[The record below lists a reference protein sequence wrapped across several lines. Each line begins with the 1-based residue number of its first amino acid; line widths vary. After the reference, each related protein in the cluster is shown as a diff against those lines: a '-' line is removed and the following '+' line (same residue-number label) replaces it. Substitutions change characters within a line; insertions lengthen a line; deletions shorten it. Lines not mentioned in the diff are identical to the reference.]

1 MSTAVWGPLT
11 LAESHVDWHRVQ
23 RHIDERRVSVER
35 AGVGVTR
42 RLATSLA
49 LSGHIRE
56 DDRQLLASRLAAAL
70 DATARFGYRSA
81 QAQVNGL
88 RGGRVTLAYE
98 LPDVGSQAEAAAGGI
113 DAVRALVRR
122 RAREAAD
129 RVVSAALASYA
140 AASSAQE
147 KQAVIVAASR
157 KALHRVV
164 LELVGETLNQGRMA
178 GVQAMGSPPEF
189 AMRSAQL
196 DKASCDPCVRLSST
210 IAQVGSDFYYSI
222 SPPSGC
228 FGGGRCRCIWV
239 FGDSAEQM
247 QQPAAA

>member
-1 MSTAVWGPLT
+1 MS

-23 RHIDERRVSVER
+23 RHIDERRAAVER

-42 RLATSLA
+42 KLATSLA

-56 DDRQLLASRLAAAL
+56 DDRAELAARLGAAL

-81 QAQVNGL
+81 QAEI
-88 RGGRVTLAYE
+88 RAMRSERVTLAYE
-98 LPDVGSQAEAAAGGI
+98 LPDVGSQATAAAGGI
-113 DAVRALVRR
+113 DSVRSLVRR

-129 RVVSAALASYA
+129 RVVTAAMASYTA
-140 AASSAQE
+140 AASAHQ
-147 KQAVIVAASR
+147 KQITIVAASR

-178 GVQAMGSPPEF
+178 GAQSMSTPPEF

-196 DKASCDPCVRLSST
+196 DKNSCDPCVRLSST
-210 IAQVGSDFYYSI
+210 IAIVGSDFYYSI
-222 SPPSGC
+222 SPPTGC